1 MYCNSLIV
9 NADNYH
15 LPFSCRLIMQHGPS
29 IKSLHCY
36 VKTLI
41 CVLYNIF
48 CITAGNLNQTPPIT
62 PVRSLPVCQR
72 KRRVGL
78 SRRQLVYP
86 LHARTFSRKQE
97 HIFHLHDHTQY
108 PSTPITSLPVCKRW
122 RRVQGSL
129 TCLSITFKHSQES
142 RTTPDYTPYLMKPST
157 GVPALEEGIGLSSMS
172 IHYLQ
177 ALSRKQDHT
186 RPRPLPH
193 EALYQ
198 CTIVGVSL
206 QTSICLPLRCKVET
220 HVCVHMYMILYTL

>member
-108 PSTPITSLPVCKRW
+108 PSTPITS
-122 RRVQGSL
+122 VQ
-129 TCLSITFKHSQES
+129 
-142 RTTPDYTPYLMKPST
+142 
-157 GVPALEEGIGLSSMS
+157 ALEEGIGLFNMS
-172 IHYLQ
+172 IHYIQ

-186 RPRPLPH
+186 RLHPLPH
-193 EALYQ
+193 EALYR
-198 CTIVGVSL
+198 C
-206 QTSICLPLRCKVET
+206 TSIGGGYRALQHVYPLPASPLKKVGPHPT
-220 HVCVHMYMILYTL
+220 TPTTT